1 MLGYIPPITGKGV
14 IPLVD
19 VEEVKEIEEVTEL
32 SSAYE
37 GVAKAKITRILKG
50 KLKNLIDI
58 QSIRNEELK
67 TRYEKQANRDAI
79 MLELDVGGI
88 TIRRVLVVSLR
99 KNSRFY
105 KLMRKYKK
113 IRVGDEIDVM
123 IMPSGRIQ
131 IVYE

>member
-1 MLGYIPPITGKGV
+1 M
-14 IPLVD
+14 D
-19 VEEVKEIEEVTEL
+19 VEEVKEIEEIEEL
-32 SSAYE
+32 SGAYE
-37 GVAKAKITRILKG
+37 GVTKAKITRILKG

-58 QSIRNEELK
+58 PSIRNEELRA
-67 TRYEKQANRDAI
+67 RYEKQADRDAI

-105 KLMRKYKK
+105 KLMKKYKK
-113 IRVGDEIDVM
+113 IKVGDEIDVM

>member
-1 MLGYIPPITGKGV
+1 M